1 MTINKDRN
9 KDRFENWQLCG
20 AWKLPVLWPRSS
32 LFQATLE
39 SSLFYGHGVI
49 KLTQNQ
55 SLNQSP
61 GAPPSFTR
69 KYHSSVLEC
78 IHLLQCIA
86 AHLPHTLPWVCREM
100 LYLGIS
106 SADFYSG
113 SVARSRK
120 PIECMLK
127 TVEKMLAVRNC
138 LQKANGCS
146 WSSRLWRLRRLGCDC
161 LSNSCRPVVLNLGS
175 EGRIRLPS
183 TLCAALSSLSIKRLI
198 FCVTDFVLL

>member
-69 KYHSSVLEC
+69 KYHPCVLEC

-86 AHLPHTLPWVCREM
+86 AHLPHALPWAYTASTSV
-100 LYLGIS
+100 YLAGL
-106 SADFYSG
+106 
-113 SVARSRK
+113 RK
-120 PIECMLK
+120 TLFCFFK
-127 TVEKMLAVRNC
+127 QKQGFVFS
-138 LQKANGCS
+138 LQKHKKH
-146 WSSRLWRLRRLGCDC
+146 
-161 LSNSCRPVVLNLGS
+161 S
-175 EGRIRLPS
+175 EWFLFHHAIMQYHYFQNYTIITCTYYGIQNWG
-183 TLCAALSSLSIKRLI
+183 
-198 FCVTDFVLL
+198 